1 MHPRRPLGVTVL
13 SGITHQIVDEARLQ
27 RTIMALQQADKQMM
41 DWMRNFQEPD
51 STRLPRAQVDVFW
64 RQELP
69 GL

>member
-1 MHPRRPLGVTVL
+1 
-13 SGITHQIVDEARLQ
+13 
-27 RTIMALQQADKQMM
+27 MM